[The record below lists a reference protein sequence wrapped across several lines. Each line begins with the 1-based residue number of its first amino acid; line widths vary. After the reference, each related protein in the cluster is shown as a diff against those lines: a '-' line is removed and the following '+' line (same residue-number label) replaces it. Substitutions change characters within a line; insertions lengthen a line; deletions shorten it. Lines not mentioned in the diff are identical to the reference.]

1 MKSIESL
8 IEYHNKMYKDRSESE
23 NNFNS
28 PQEKYYLQIVLNKQV
43 NDNDNADFYYKI
55 TVLQI
60 LPEILIHTIKYKKV
74 V

>member
-1 MKSIESL
+1 MKKIESL

-28 PQEKYYLQIVLNKQV
+28 PEEKFYLETVLNMAA
-43 NDNDNADFYYKI
+43 NDVKSDALDYKI

-74 V
+74 A